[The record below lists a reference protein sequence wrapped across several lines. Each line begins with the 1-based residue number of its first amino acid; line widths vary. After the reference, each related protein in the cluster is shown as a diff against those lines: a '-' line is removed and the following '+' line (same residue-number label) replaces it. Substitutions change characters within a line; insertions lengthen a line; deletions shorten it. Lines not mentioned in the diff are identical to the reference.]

1 MADRRSVGDGQ
12 KILGLADRAYG
23 HGYNADYGHCAVG
36 ADVFQAGQAAIVLLV
51 SRGESAPGFSLSLN
65 LL

>member
-1 MADRRSVGDGQ
+1 MGITLTMD
-12 KILGLADRAYG
+12 
-23 HGYNADYGHCAVG
+23 HCAVG